1 MLNYQQNNNDIPK
14 SLTSNISWRK
24 ISIPTGSIPF
34 GSSIDGLGLS
44 CLIKST
50 KSYKFV

>member
-34 GSSIDGLGLS
+34 GSSIGGLS